1 MGCIYCDSETY
12 GRPCLF
18 SPTNTHVHMGE
29 PNKCIYCGSKYLGG
43 GCLFNPYGK
52 MHVRGPEFLNRVQEQ
67 TQKSTILKYLYENVK
82 GVANSKFLTPLG
94 RFYIRL
100 SEIIANSG
108 EPLLETFELQSKPT
122 YKNLTKEQF
131 VQATE
136 LKERLSEQ
144 YKEIIRTVKVAN
156 FALPQEIVEEVL
168 IDAIM
173 SGNEHTEE

>member
-1 MGCIYCDSETY
+1 MSCIYCNSKTY

-18 SPTNTHVHMGE
+18 SPTNTHVHMDE
-29 PNKCIYCGSKYLGG
+29 PNKCIYCGSKYLGT

-52 MHVRGPEFLNRVQEQ
+52 MHVRGPEFLNRVVEQ
-67 TQKSTILKYLYENVK
+67 TKKSTILKYLYETVK
-82 GVANSKFLTPLG
+82 GHANNKFLTPLG
-94 RFYIRL
+94 RFYRRL

-122 YKNLTKEQF
+122 HKNLTKEQF

-144 YKEIIRTVKVAN
+144 FNQIVNTVKVAN
-156 FALPQEIVEEVL
+156 FALPQEVVEEIL

-173 SGNEHTEE
+173 SNNEHPEK